1 MFEIVIPSKIENTD
15 WQSITDT
22 MHQNGYAIIPVF
34 LPDERCEALKK
45 GSDNPEAYRK
55 TVIIKRYRFG
65 KGDMLIFA
73 TSFKPEKGTKGYY
86 RVTVKHGVS
95 EIRSEERHT
104 LEIIFHDALT

>member
-1 MFEIVIPSKIENTD
+1 MPLYPF
-15 WQSITDT
+15 
-22 MHQNGYAIIPVF
+22 F
-34 LPDERCEALKK
+34 LPDEQCEALKK
-45 GSDNPEAYRK
+45 EYDNPEAYRK

-104 LEIIFHDALT
+104 LGIIFHDALT